1 MMFADYHIHTYH
13 SDDSTYPME
22 QVVKD
27 AISKG
32 ITDLC
37 FTDHVDYGIKED
49 ADKLTPEQ
57 RQELK
62 VKIQNP
68 NVPKYNVDYPAYVAE
83 YQDVKE
89 KYADKINLKL
99 GMEFGLQIHTIPQY
113 QKLFNSYPFDFI
125 IMSCHQVE
133 NKEFWTQEFQQGRSQ
148 DEYNQ
153 RYYDEI
159 LEQVKNYH
167 DYSVLGHLDLIAR
180 YDKAGIYPFAKIQD
194 KIAEILKI
202 VIADGKGIELNT
214 SSVRYK
220 IHNAQGEQELTP
232 SREILALYK
241 ELGGRII
248 TVGSDSHKPEHLGA
262 YIAEQS
268 QELLKLGFKEICT
281 FEKMQP
287 IFHKL

>member
-1 MMFADYHIHTYH
+1 MMFADYHIHTYY

-49 ADKLTPEQ
+49 TDKLSPEQ

-68 NVPKYNVDYPAYVAE
+68 NVPQYNVDYPAYVAE
-83 YQDVKE
+83 YQDLKE

-113 QKLFNSYPFDFI
+113 QKLFNSYSFDFI

>member
-1 MMFADYHIHTYH
+1 MMFADYHIHTYY

-22 QVVKD
+22 QVVRD

-68 NVPKYNVDYPAYVAE
+68 NVPQYNVDYPAYVAE
-83 YQDVKE
+83 CQNLKE

-159 LEQVKNYH
+159 LAQVKNYH

-180 YDKAGIYPFAKIQD
+180 YDKAGVYPFAKIRD

-220 IHNAQGEQELTP
+220 IHSAQGEPELTP

-248 TVGSDSHKPEHLGA
+248 TTGSDSHKPEHLGV

-268 QELLKLGFKEICT
+268 QELKKLGFKEICT

>member
-1 MMFADYHIHTYH
+1 MMFADYHIHTYY

-49 ADKLTPEQ
+49 ADKLIPEQ

-62 VKIQNP
+62 LKIQHP
-68 NVPKYNVDYPAYVAE
+68 NVPQYNVDYPAYLAE
-83 YQDVKE
+83 YQDLKE

-113 QKLFNSYPFDFI
+113 QKLFNSYSFDFI

-159 LEQVKNYH
+159 LAQVKNYH

-180 YDKAGIYPFAKIQD
+180 YDKAGVYPFAKIRD

-202 VIADGKGIELNT
+202 VIADDKGIELNT

-220 IHNAQGEQELTP
+220 IHNAQGEHELTP
-232 SREILALYK
+232 SKEILAIYK

-268 QELLKLGFKEICT
+268 QELKKLGFKEICT

>member
-1 MMFADYHIHTYH
+1 MMFADYHIHTYY

-49 ADKLTPEQ
+49 TDKLSPEQ

-62 VKIQNP
+62 LKIQNP
-68 NVPKYNVDYPAYVAE
+68 NVPQYNVDYPAYVAE
-83 YQDVKE
+83 YQDLKE

-159 LEQVKNYH
+159 LAQVKNYH

-180 YDKAGIYPFAKIQD
+180 YDKAGVYHFAKIRD

>member
-1 MMFADYHIHTYH
+1 MMFADYHIHTYY

-49 ADKLTPEQ
+49 ADKLTTEQ

-68 NVPKYNVDYPAYVAE
+68 NVPQYNVDYPAYVAE

-159 LEQVKNYH
+159 LAQVKNYH

-180 YDKAGIYPFAKIQD
+180 YDKAGVYPFAKIRD

-220 IHNAQGEQELTP
+220 IHNAQGGPELTP

-248 TVGSDSHKPEHLGA
+248 TTGSDSHKPEHLGA

-268 QELLKLGFKEICT
+268 QELKKLGFKEICT

-287 IFHKL
+287 VFHKL

>member
-1 MMFADYHIHTYH
+1 MMFADYHIHTYY

-62 VKIQNP
+62 VKIQHP
-68 NVPKYNVDYPAYVAE
+68 NVPQYNVDYPAYVAE
-83 YQDVKE
+83 YQDLKE

-159 LEQVKNYH
+159 LAQVKNYH

-180 YDKAGIYPFAKIQD
+180 YDKAGIYPFAKIRD

>member
-1 MMFADYHIHTYH
+1 MMFADYHIHTYY

-62 VKIQNP
+62 LKIQHP
-68 NVPKYNVDYPAYVAE
+68 NVPQYNVDYPAYVAE
-83 YQDVKE
+83 YQDLKE

-180 YDKAGIYPFAKIQD
+180 YDKTGVYPFAKIQD

-248 TVGSDSHKPEHLGA
+248 TTGSDSHKPEHLGA

-268 QELLKLGFKEICT
+268 QELKKLGFKEICT

>member
-1 MMFADYHIHTYH
+1 MMFADYHIHTYY
-13 SDDSTYPME
+13 SDDSTFPME

-62 VKIQNP
+62 VKIQHP
-68 NVPKYNVDYPAYVAE
+68 NVPQYNVDYPAYVAE
-83 YQDVKE
+83 YQDLKE

-159 LEQVKNYH
+159 LAQVKNYH

-180 YDKAGIYPFAKIQD
+180 YDKAGIYPFAKIRD

>member
-1 MMFADYHIHTYH
+1 MMFADYHIHTYY

-68 NVPKYNVDYPAYVAE
+68 NVPQYNVDYPAYVAE
-83 YQDVKE
+83 YHDLKE

-113 QKLFNSYPFDFI
+113 QKLLTAILLTLSLCPVIRWRTRNFGLRNFSRDAARRNTTSA
-125 IMSCHQVE
+125 IMT
-133 NKEFWTQEFQQGRSQ
+133 KF
-148 DEYNQ
+148 
-153 RYYDEI
+153 
-159 LEQVKNYH
+159 
-167 DYSVLGHLDLIAR
+167 
-180 YDKAGIYPFAKIQD
+180 
-194 KIAEILKI
+194 
-202 VIADGKGIELNT
+202 
-214 SSVRYK
+214 
-220 IHNAQGEQELTP
+220 
-232 SREILALYK
+232 
-241 ELGGRII
+241 
-248 TVGSDSHKPEHLGA
+248 
-262 YIAEQS
+262 
-268 QELLKLGFKEICT
+268 
-281 FEKMQP
+281 
-287 IFHKL
+287 

>member
-1 MMFADYHIHTYH
+1 MFADYHIHTYY

-27 AISKG
+27 AISNG

-49 ADKLTPEQ
+49 TDKLSPEQ

-62 VKIQNP
+62 LKIQNP
-68 NVPKYNVDYPAYVAE
+68 NVPQYNVDYPAYVAE
-83 YQDVKE
+83 YQDLKE

>member
-1 MMFADYHIHTYH
+1 MMFADYHIHTYY

-49 ADKLTPEQ
+49 ADKLTPAQ

-62 VKIQNP
+62 LKIQHP
-68 NVPKYNVDYPAYVAE
+68 NVPQYNVDYPAYVAE
-83 YQDVKE
+83 YQDLKE

-133 NKEFWTQEFQQGRSQ
+133 NKEFWIQEFQQGRSQ

>member
-1 MMFADYHIHTYH
+1 MMFADYHIHTYY

-22 QVVKD
+22 QLVKD

-62 VKIQNP
+62 LKIQHP
-68 NVPKYNVDYPAYVAE
+68 NVPQYNVDYPAYVAE
-83 YQDVKE
+83 YQDLKE

-180 YDKAGIYPFAKIQD
+180 YDKTGVYPFAKIRD

-202 VIADGKGIELNT
+202 VIADDKGIELNT

-220 IHNAQGEQELTP
+220 IHNAQGEHELTP
-232 SREILALYK
+232 SKEILALYK

-248 TVGSDSHKPEHLGA
+248 TVGSDSHKSEHLGA

-268 QELLKLGFKEICT
+268 QELKKLGFKEICT

>member
-1 MMFADYHIHTYH
+1 MMFEDYHIHTYY

-27 AISKG
+27 AINKG

-49 ADKLTPEQ
+49 TDKLTPAQ

-62 VKIQNP
+62 VKLQNP
-68 NVPKYNVDYPAYVAE
+68 NVPQYNVDYPAYVAE
-83 YQDVKE
+83 YQDLKE

-148 DEYNQ
+148 EEYNQ

-159 LEQVKNYH
+159 LAQVKNYH

-180 YDKAGIYPFAKIQD
+180 YDKAGIYPFAKIRD
-194 KIAEILKI
+194 KVTEILKI

-248 TVGSDSHKPEHLGA
+248 TIGSDSHKPEHLGA
-262 YIAEQS
+262 YITEQR
-268 QELLKLGFKEICT
+268 QELKKLGFKEICT

>member
-1 MMFADYHIHTYH
+1 MMFADYHIHTYY

-49 ADKLTPEQ
+49 TDKLTPEQ

-62 VKIQNP
+62 VKLQNP
-68 NVPKYNVDYPAYVAE
+68 NVPQYNVDYPAYVAE
-83 YQDVKE
+83 YQDLKE

-133 NKEFWTQEFQQGRSQ
+133 NKEFWTQEFQQGRSH

-180 YDKAGIYPFAKIQD
+180 YDKDGIYPFAKIRD
-194 KIAEILKI
+194 KIAGILKI

-262 YIAEQS
+262 YITEQR
-268 QELLKLGFKEICT
+268 QELKKLGFKEICT

>member
-1 MMFADYHIHTYH
+1 MMFADYHIHTYY

-62 VKIQNP
+62 LKIQHP
-68 NVPKYNVDYPAYVAE
+68 NVPQYNVDYPAYLAE
-83 YQDVKE
+83 YQDLKE

-159 LEQVKNYH
+159 LAQVKNYH

-268 QELLKLGFKEICT
+268 QELKKLGFKEICT

>member
-1 MMFADYHIHTYH
+1 MMFADYHIHTYY

-68 NVPKYNVDYPAYVAE
+68 NVPQYNVDYPAYVAE
-83 YQDVKE
+83 YQDLKE

-159 LEQVKNYH
+159 LAQVKNYH
-167 DYSVLGHLDLIAR
+167 DYSVLGHFDLISR
-180 YDKAGIYPFAKIQD
+180 YDKAGVYPFAKIRD

-220 IHNAQGEQELTP
+220 IHNVQGELELTP

-248 TVGSDSHKPEHLGA
+248 TTGSDSHKPEHLGA

-268 QELLKLGFKEICT
+268 QELKKLGFKEICT

>member
-1 MMFADYHIHTYH
+1 MMFADYHIHTYY

-62 VKIQNP
+62 LKIQHP
-68 NVPKYNVDYPAYVAE
+68 NVPQYNVDYPAYLAE
-83 YQDVKE
+83 YQDLKE

-159 LEQVKNYH
+159 LAQVKNYH

-180 YDKAGIYPFAKIQD
+180 YDKTGVYPFAKIQD

-220 IHNAQGEQELTP
+220 IHNAQGEHELTP
-232 SREILALYK
+232 SKEILALYK

-248 TVGSDSHKPEHLGA
+248 TTGSDSHKPEHLGA

-268 QELLKLGFKEICT
+268 QELKKLGFKEICT

>member
-1 MMFADYHIHTYH
+1 MMFADYHIHTYY

-62 VKIQNP
+62 VKLQNP
-68 NVPKYNVDYPAYVAE
+68 NVPQYNVDYPAYVAE
-83 YQDVKE
+83 YQDLKE

-248 TVGSDSHKPEHLGA
+248 TTGSDSHKPEHLGA

>member
-1 MMFADYHIHTYH
+1 M
-13 SDDSTYPME
+13 
-22 QVVKD
+22 
-27 AISKG
+27 
-32 ITDLC
+32 
-37 FTDHVDYGIKED
+37 
-49 ADKLTPEQ
+49 
-57 RQELK
+57 
-62 VKIQNP
+62 
-68 NVPKYNVDYPAYVAE
+68 DYPAYVAE
-83 YQDVKE
+83 YQDLKE

-159 LEQVKNYH
+159 LAQVKNYH

-180 YDKAGIYPFAKIQD
+180 YDKAGIYPFAKIRD

-248 TVGSDSHKPEHLGA
+248 TTGSDSHKPEHLGA
-262 YIAEQS
+262 YITEQR

>member
-1 MMFADYHIHTYH
+1 MMFADYHIHTYY

-62 VKIQNP
+62 LKIQHP
-68 NVPKYNVDYPAYVAE
+68 NVPQYNVDYPAYLAE
-83 YQDVKE
+83 YQDLKE

-159 LEQVKNYH
+159 LAQVKNYH

-180 YDKAGIYPFAKIQD
+180 YDKAGIYPFAKIRD

-262 YIAEQS
+262 YITEQR

>member
-1 MMFADYHIHTYH
+1 MMFADYHIHTYY
-13 SDDSTYPME
+13 SDDSIYPME

-27 AISKG
+27 AINKG

-49 ADKLTPEQ
+49 TDKLTPEQ

-62 VKIQNP
+62 VKLQNP
-68 NVPKYNVDYPAYVAE
+68 NVPQYNVDYPAYVAE
-83 YQDVKE
+83 YQDLKE

-159 LEQVKNYH
+159 LAQVKNYH

-180 YDKAGIYPFAKIQD
+180 YDKAGVYHFAKIRD

>member
-1 MMFADYHIHTYH
+1 MMFADYHIHTYY

-49 ADKLTPEQ
+49 TDKLSPEQ

-62 VKIQNP
+62 LKIQNP
-68 NVPKYNVDYPAYVAE
+68 NVPQYNVDYPAYVAE
-83 YQDVKE
+83 YQDLKE

-133 NKEFWTQEFQQGRSQ
+133 NKEFWTQEFQQGRSH

-180 YDKAGIYPFAKIQD
+180 YDKAGIYPFAKIRD
-194 KIAEILKI
+194 KIAGILKI

-262 YIAEQS
+262 YITEQR
-268 QELLKLGFKEICT
+268 QELKKLGFKEICT

>member
-1 MMFADYHIHTYH
+1 MMFADYHIHTYY

-27 AISKG
+27 AVSKG

-49 ADKLTPEQ
+49 TDKLSPAQ

-62 VKIQNP
+62 VKIHNP
-68 NVPKYNVDYPAYVAE
+68 NVPQYNVDYPAYVAE
-83 YQDVKE
+83 YQVLKE

-159 LEQVKNYH
+159 LAQVKNYH

-180 YDKAGIYPFAKIQD
+180 YDKAGVYSFAKIRD
-194 KIAEILKI
+194 KVAEILKI

-220 IHNAQGEQELTP
+220 IHNAQGGPELTP

-248 TVGSDSHKPEHLGA
+248 TTGSDSHKPEHLGA

-268 QELLKLGFKEICT
+268 QELKKLGFKEICT

>member
-1 MMFADYHIHTYH
+1 MMFADYHIHTYY

-49 ADKLTPEQ
+49 ADKLTSEQ

-62 VKIQNP
+62 VKIQHP
-68 NVPKYNVDYPAYVAE
+68 NVPQYNVDYPAYVAE
-83 YQDVKE
+83 YQDLKE

-159 LEQVKNYH
+159 LAQVKNYH

-180 YDKAGIYPFAKIQD
+180 YDKAGVYHFAKIRD

>member
-1 MMFADYHIHTYH
+1 MMFADYHIHTYY

-49 ADKLTPEQ
+49 ADKLTTEQ

-62 VKIQNP
+62 LKIQHP
-68 NVPKYNVDYPAYVAE
+68 NVPQYNVDYPAYVAE
-83 YQDVKE
+83 YQDLKE

-180 YDKAGIYPFAKIQD
+180 YDKAGVYPFAKIRD

-202 VIADGKGIELNT
+202 VIADDKGIELNT

-220 IHNAQGEQELTP
+220 IHNAQGEHELTP
-232 SREILALYK
+232 SKEILAIYK

-268 QELLKLGFKEICT
+268 QELKKLGFKEICT

>member
-1 MMFADYHIHTYH
+1 MMFADYHIHTYY

-62 VKIQNP
+62 LKIQHP
-68 NVPKYNVDYPAYVAE
+68 NGPQYNVDYPAYLAE
-83 YQDVKE
+83 YQDLKE
-89 KYADKINLKL
+89 KYADNINLKL
-99 GMEFGLQIHTIPQY
+99 GMEFGLQIHTSPQY

-133 NKEFWTQEFQQGRSQ
+133 NKEVWTQEFQQGRSQ

-159 LEQVKNYH
+159 LAQVKNYH

-180 YDKAGIYPFAKIQD
+180 YDKAGIYPFAKIRD

-214 SSVRYK
+214 SSVRYN
-220 IHNAQGEQELTP
+220 IHNAQGEHELTP

>member
-1 MMFADYHIHTYH
+1 MMFADYHIHTYY

-22 QVVKD
+22 PVVKD

-62 VKIQNP
+62 LKIQHP
-68 NVPKYNVDYPAYVAE
+68 NGPQYNVDYPAYLAE
-83 YQDVKE
+83 YQDLKE

-159 LEQVKNYH
+159 LAQVKNYH

-180 YDKAGIYPFAKIQD
+180 YDKAGIYPFAKIRD

-214 SSVRYK
+214 SSVRYN
-220 IHNAQGEQELTP
+220 IHNAQGEHELTP

>member
-1 MMFADYHIHTYH
+1 MMFADYHIHTYY

-49 ADKLTPEQ
+49 TDKLSPEQ

-62 VKIQNP
+62 LKLQNP
-68 NVPKYNVDYPAYVAE
+68 NVPQYNVDYLAYVAE
-83 YQDVKE
+83 YQDLKE

-133 NKEFWTQEFQQGRSQ
+133 NKEFWTQEFQQGRNQ

-180 YDKAGIYPFAKIQD
+180 YDKAGIYPFAKIRD

-220 IHNAQGEQELTP
+220 IHNVQGEPELTP

-262 YIAEQS
+262 YITEQR
-268 QELLKLGFKEICT
+268 QELKKLGFKEICT

>member
-1 MMFADYHIHTYH
+1 MMFADYHIHTYY

-49 ADKLTPEQ
+49 ADKLTPAQ

-62 VKIQNP
+62 LKIQHP
-68 NVPKYNVDYPAYVAE
+68 NVPQYNVDYPAYVAE
-83 YQDVKE
+83 YQDLKE

-159 LEQVKNYH
+159 LAQVKNYH

-180 YDKAGIYPFAKIQD
+180 YDKTGVYPFAKIQD

-220 IHNAQGEQELTP
+220 IHNAQGEHELTP
-232 SREILALYK
+232 SKEILALYK

-248 TVGSDSHKPEHLGA
+248 TIGSDSHKPEHLGA

-268 QELLKLGFKEICT
+268 QELKKLGFKEICT

>member
-1 MMFADYHIHTYH
+1 MMFADYHIHTYY

-22 QVVKD
+22 QLVKD

-62 VKIQNP
+62 LKIQHP
-68 NVPKYNVDYPAYVAE
+68 NVPQYNVDYPAYVAE
-83 YQDVKE
+83 YQDLKE

-180 YDKAGIYPFAKIQD
+180 YDKTGVYPFAKIRD

-202 VIADGKGIELNT
+202 VIADDKGIELNT

-220 IHNAQGEQELTP
+220 IHNAQGEHELTP
-232 SREILALYK
+232 SKEILALYK

-268 QELLKLGFKEICT
+268 QELKKLGFKEICT

>member
-1 MMFADYHIHTYH
+1 MMFADYHIHTYY

-49 ADKLTPEQ
+49 TDKLSPEQ

-62 VKIQNP
+62 LKIQNP
-68 NVPKYNVDYPAYVAE
+68 NVPQYNVDYPAYVAE
-83 YQDVKE
+83 YQDLKE

-113 QKLFNSYPFDFI
+113 RKLFSSYPFDFI

-159 LEQVKNYH
+159 LAQVKNYH

-180 YDKAGIYPFAKIQD
+180 YDKAGIYPFAKIRD

-214 SSVRYK
+214 SSVRYN
-220 IHNAQGEQELTP
+220 IHNAQGEHELTP

>member
-1 MMFADYHIHTYH
+1 MMFADYHIHTYY

-62 VKIQNP
+62 VKLQNP
-68 NVPKYNVDYPAYVAE
+68 NVPQYNVDYPAYVAE
-83 YQDVKE
+83 YQDLKE

-113 QKLFNSYPFDFI
+113 QKLFNSYSFDFI

-268 QELLKLGFKEICT
+268 QELKKLGFKEICT

>member
-1 MMFADYHIHTYH
+1 MFADYHIHTYY

-62 VKIQNP
+62 VKIQHP
-68 NVPKYNVDYPAYVAE
+68 NVPQYNVDYPAYVAE
-83 YQDVKE
+83 YQDLKE

-148 DEYNQ
+148 EEYNQ

-180 YDKAGIYPFAKIQD
+180 YDKAGIYPFAEIQD

-232 SREILALYK
+232 SREILTLYK

-248 TVGSDSHKPEHLGA
+248 TTGSDSHKPEHLGA
-262 YIAEQS
+262 YITEQR

>member
-1 MMFADYHIHTYH
+1 MMFADYHIHTYY

-22 QVVKD
+22 QLVKD

-62 VKIQNP
+62 LKIQHP
-68 NVPKYNVDYPAYVAE
+68 NVPQYNVDYPAYVAE
-83 YQDVKE
+83 YQDLKE

-180 YDKAGIYPFAKIQD
+180 YDKTGVYPFAKIRD

-202 VIADGKGIELNT
+202 VIADDKGIELNT

-220 IHNAQGEQELTP
+220 IHNAQGEHELTP
-232 SREILALYK
+232 SKEILALYK

-248 TVGSDSHKPEHLGA
+248 TVGSDSHKSEHLGA

-268 QELLKLGFKEICT
+268 QELKKLGFKEICT

-287 IFHKL
+287 IFHKM

>member
-1 MMFADYHIHTYH
+1 MMFADYHIHTYY
-13 SDDSTYPME
+13 SDDSTYSME

-68 NVPKYNVDYPAYVAE
+68 NVPQYNVDYPAYVAE
-83 YQDVKE
+83 YQDLKE

-159 LEQVKNYH
+159 LAQVKNYH

-180 YDKAGIYPFAKIQD
+180 YDKAGVYPFAKIRD

-214 SSVRYK
+214 SSIRYK

-248 TVGSDSHKPEHLGA
+248 TTGSDSHKPEHLGA

-268 QELLKLGFKEICT
+268 QELKKLGFKEICT

-287 IFHKL
+287 VFHKL

>member
-1 MMFADYHIHTYH
+1 MMFADYHIHTYY

-37 FTDHVDYGIKED
+37 LTDHVDYGIKED
-49 ADKLTPEQ
+49 TDKLSPEQ

-62 VKIQNP
+62 LKIQNP
-68 NVPKYNVDYPAYVAE
+68 NVPQYNVDYPAYVAE
-83 YQDVKE
+83 YQDLKE

-180 YDKAGIYPFAKIQD
+180 YDKAGIYPFAKIRD

-202 VIADGKGIELNT
+202 IIADGKGIELNT

-220 IHNAQGEQELTP
+220 IHNVQGEPELTP

-248 TVGSDSHKPEHLGA
+248 TTGSDSHKPEHLGA
-262 YIAEQS
+262 YIVEQS
-268 QELLKLGFKEICT
+268 QELKKLGFKEICT

>member
-1 MMFADYHIHTYH
+1 MMFADYHIHTYY

-27 AISKG
+27 AISNG

-62 VKIQNP
+62 VKLQNP
-68 NVPKYNVDYPAYVAE
+68 NVPQYNVDYPAYVAE
-83 YQDVKE
+83 YQDLKE

-159 LEQVKNYH
+159 LAQVKNYH

-180 YDKAGIYPFAKIQD
+180 YDKAGIYPFAKIRD

-220 IHNAQGEQELTP
+220 IHNVQGEQELTP

>member
-1 MMFADYHIHTYH
+1 MMFADYHIHTYY

-62 VKIQNP
+62 LKIQHP
-68 NVPKYNVDYPAYVAE
+68 NVPQYNVDYPAYVAE
-83 YQDVKE
+83 YQDLKE

-159 LEQVKNYH
+159 LAQVKNYH

-180 YDKAGIYPFAKIQD
+180 YDKAGIYPFAKIRD

-220 IHNAQGEQELTP
+220 IHNAQGEHELTP